1 MSPTVTGAA
10 EWNALFGHL
19 ARWLGNLRRA
29 GRARKLESKR
39 ALRDVVGAVRR
50 TTVLLH
56 AAEQGRVTA
65 ADRAELAERW
75 TELGFR
81 LEDLGLSKL
90 AKRCEIR
97 GRHGAEP
104 DRFDADFLERADIQ
118 LERIET
124 LARLTLRELDRT

>member
-1 MSPTVTGAA
+1 MSGAA

-19 ARWLGNLRRA
+19 IRWLGNLRRA

-39 ALRDVVGAVRR
+39 ALRDVIGAVRR
-50 TTVLLH
+50 TTVILR
-56 AAEQGRVTA
+56 AAEQGVVPPS
-65 ADRAELAERW
+65 DRAELAERW

-97 GRHGAEP
+97 GRLGADP
-104 DRFDADFLERADIQ
+104 DRFDAEFLERADIQ
-118 LERIET
+118 LERIER